1 MVEVNNT
8 TKSKINLKLIKTIGE
23 EFLNYYKKK
32 DFDVS
37 IAFVGDKKIRE
48 LNNKY
53 RKKDKVTDILS
64 FEGKDFFDYKLKNK
78 FLGEIIID
86 YVQVKRQ
93 KKKSKSLKEELVFI
107 LVHGFL
113 HLIGYKDD
121 TEKEAE
127 EMEKMGIKF
136 IKKISNKI

>member
-8 TKSKINLKLIKTIGE
+8 TKSKINLKLIKIVGE
-23 EFLNYYKKK
+23 EFLRYYKKK

-48 LNNKY
+48 LNKKY

-64 FEGKDFFDYKLKNK
+64 FEEKESFNHWPENF
-78 FLGEIIID
+78 FLGEIIIN
-86 YVQVKRQ
+86 YAQIKRQ
-93 KKKSKSLKEELVFI
+93 KNNRSLKDELVFI

-113 HLIGYKDD
+113 HLIGYKDN
-121 TEKEAE
+121 TEKEAMD
-127 EMEKMGIKF
+127 MEKIGIKF